1 VTYNLLE
8 KFKMNGVIAL
18 VGAGEYL
25 PVMNEIDRHLLTSVD
40 THGRAPRVV
49 CMPTAAGQEGDTSVN
64 RWLNMGVEHFE
75 ALGAEV
81 TPAHIIDRGSA
92 DDPTWEEALETADLI
107 YFSGGNPL
115 YLYETMQG
123 SRAWTAA
130 QKAWER
136 GSVYA
141 GCSAGAMILAQRVP
155 NFRAAGLT
163 SINGFHVISP
173 RFVIPHFDRIHG
185 LWSAY
190 LFAVRR
196 QLKDD
201 QFILG
206 VDEGTGLVGRLDGAW
221 QVMGEGQAH
230 IITRDSQN
238 DFAAGEEVPL
248 SS

>member
-1 VTYNLLE
+1 V
-8 KFKMNGVIAL
+8 NGLIAL

-25 PVMNEIDRHLLTSVD
+25 PVMNKIDRHLLDSVNTD
-40 THGRAPRVV
+40 GRTPRVV
-49 CMPTAAGQEGDTSVN
+49 CMPTAAGQEGEASIQ
-64 RWLNMGVEHFE
+64 RWLNMGVEHFQ

-81 TPAHIIDRGSA
+81 TAARIIDRDSA
-92 DDPTWEEALETADLI
+92 DDSQWASDLENADLI
-107 YFSGGNPL
+107 YFSGGNPM
-115 YLYETMQG
+115 YLYKIMQG

-130 QKAWER
+130 QKAWKR
-136 GSVYA
+136 GAIYA

-163 SINGFHVISP
+163 SIDGFQVISP
-173 RFVIPHFDRIHG
+173 AFVIPHFDRIRG

-206 VDEGTGLVGRLDGAW
+206 VDENTALVGKLDSSW
-221 QVMGEGQAH
+221 QVMGQGQAH
-230 IITRDSQN
+230 IITRDSQQN
-238 DFAAGEEVPL
+238 FVAGEEVPL
-248 SS
+248 RFLQ

>member
-1 VTYNLLE
+1 
-8 KFKMNGVIAL
+8 MNGLIAL

-25 PVMNEIDRHLLTSVD
+25 PVMDEIDRHLLASVD
-40 THGRAPRVV
+40 TNGRSPRVV
-49 CMPTAAGQEGDTSVN
+49 CLPTAAGQEGDESVD
-64 RWLNMGVEHFE
+64 RWQNMGREHFE
-75 ALGAEV
+75 ALGTEV
-81 TPAHIIDRGSA
+81 TPAHIIDRETA
-92 DDPTWEEALETADLI
+92 DDPQWESALENADLI
-107 YFSGGNPL
+107 YFSGGNPI

-123 SRAWTAA
+123 SRAWAAA

-136 GSVYA
+136 GAVYA

-163 SINGFHVISP
+163 SIDAFRLVSAT
-173 RFVIPHFDRIHG
+173 FVIPHFDRIRG

-196 QLKDD
+196 QLRDD

-206 VDEGTGLVGRLDGAW
+206 VDENTALVGKLDGAW
-221 QVMGEGQAH
+221 QVMGQGQAH
-230 IITRDSQN
+230 IITRNGQS

-248 SS
+248 SP